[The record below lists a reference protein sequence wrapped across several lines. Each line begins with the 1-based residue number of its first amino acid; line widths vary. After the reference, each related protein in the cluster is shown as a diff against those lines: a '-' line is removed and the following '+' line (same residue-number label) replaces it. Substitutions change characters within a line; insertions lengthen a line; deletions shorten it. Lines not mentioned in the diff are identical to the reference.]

1 MDFNDIMKELRDI
14 KDNPE
19 VLNTIDT
26 EMEKVLKEII
36 KIERRYLYGLD
47 STSHTKRK
55 DAIRDLLIERLKN
68 KGC

>member
-1 MDFNDIMKELRDI
+1 MGVEAFMRELKDI

-19 VLNTIDT
+19 LLDSIDT

-47 STSHTKRK
+47 STSHSKRK
-55 DAIRDLLIERLKN
+55 EVVKGLLVEKLKN
-68 KGC
+68 KGR